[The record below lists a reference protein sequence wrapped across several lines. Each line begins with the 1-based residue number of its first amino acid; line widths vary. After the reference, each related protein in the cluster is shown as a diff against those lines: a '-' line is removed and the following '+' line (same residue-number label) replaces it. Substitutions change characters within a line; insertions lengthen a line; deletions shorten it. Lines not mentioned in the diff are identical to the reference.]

1 MSSSSWLPLR
11 AQQQV
16 IPDDKLLPS
25 NMTAGGR
32 TDSRPSGP
40 RNPTSQR
47 YFDHASADRVNTD
60 VVIVESIR
68 AEYPELH
75 LTVVPKTSCDV
86 LGFAAAGHAGVS
98 PLGNIKD
105 RLSWRIYVPPASRL
119 NGKGYTGDQV
129 KFGKYLVD
137 WRNKEYIVYVAEG
150 RDGGSAYPVV
160 TNQYILSPSVEA
172 SNTLVLEAGSWGNTL
187 HNEIWVFDGGY
198 WQKSA
203 ELFNSVRK
211 ASWDDVILDEGECHV
226 QCLRGATRSQWPGMK
241 NAIRNDVE
249 NFYDSRDTYEKLK
262 VPWKRGIIYY
272 GPPGN
277 GKTISVKAIMN
288 TLYSRDD
295 AVPTLY
301 VRTLSSFGGPE
312 YSISEIFALARRTAP
327 CLLVFEDLD
336 SIVTDNVRS
345 YFLNAIDGI
354 QKSKCL
360 ILTQP
365 TELRPRH
372 VSIAAINVFCPDDG
386 ILMIGSTNHL
396 DRLDPGIAK
405 RPSRFDRK
413 YLFPNPD
420 EKERSQYMKYWQAK
434 LADNKDVDFPD
445 TLCPA
450 VAKITKGFSFAYL
463 QEAMVASLLA
473 LARDADGNS
482 KVCLD
487 CLEAH
492 ARPENG
498 RICHRTS
505 VRPFKGLYDYVW
517 LIRRMEEDDP
527 DLEKNKLWIEI
538 RKQVRILREEMGD
551 DDE

>member
-1 MSSSSWLPLR
+1 MRNNVSSSSWLPLR

-16 IPDDKLLPS
+16 ISDDKLLPS

-211 ASWDDVILDEGECHV
+211 ASWDDVILDEG
-226 QCLRGATRSQWPGMK
+226 MK

-354 QKSKCL
+354 QK
-360 ILTQP
+360 
-365 TELRPRH
+365 
-372 VSIAAINVFCPDDG
+372 NDG

-498 RICHRTS
+498 RICDRTS

-517 LIRRMEEDDP
+517 LIRRVEEDDP